1 MTFMS
6 FTQQPSTSLSVS
18 VARFMPVL
26 MASPK
31 PLSETALIS
40 VTEATVITRTF
51 LSCSLLLVAPY
62 PRLVG
67 AQSCPM
73 PADAA
78 AGVMHHVGILF
89 TFTESYAAGRLAC
102 GGF

>member
-6 FTQQPSTSLSVS
+6 FTQQPSTPLNVS

-40 VTEATVITRTF
+40 VTEATVIAPTF
-51 LSCSLLLVAPY
+51 LSCSLPLVAPY

-67 AQSCPM
+67 AQTCPT
-73 PADAA
+73 PAA
-78 AGVMHHVGILF
+78 AGVTHHMGILF
-89 TFTESYAAGRLAC
+89 TFAESYAAGRLAC
-102 GGF
+102 GRF